1 MLASAKHQHESAID
15 IYMCPLLLEPPSQST
30 PLKERIVLIFDIHCY
45 GLPWWLSGKESA
57 CNTGDAGDRGL
68 ILGLGK
74 SPGIGNGNPL
84 QCSYRENPMDR
95 SLAGYSPWGHKRV
108 ERD

>member
-1 MLASAKHQHESAID
+1 MDRHVYVVHVTLFQLFPLSAPVERD
-15 IYMCPLLLEPPSQST
+15 
-30 PLKERIVLIFDIHCY
+30 PLKERIVLIFYIHCY